1 MRFIL
6 LFSLLFTLKSHAL
19 VTDWYS
25 TLPERSRF
33 KTSDQLKA
41 RVDFWAKIYS
51 EYSENQGVF
60 HLTDDPSVVLGEID
74 FSSIIDDPDLNAFQ
88 KEKLIQIKADARKKE
103 LLRKFKIKDAGLVRL
118 QRGLKERMKKAFFIS
133 GKYLESM
140 EEIFMDEGL
149 PVELTRLVFVE
160 SSFNV
165 YAQSKVGASG
175 LWQIMPRTAPI
186 HFIKKNYDKRNHP
199 YYATILAAQILK
211 YNYSKLKSWPL
222 AITAYNHG
230 LAGVKRRMRKTQSI
244 KIEEL
249 IASDTDTRNW
259 GFASENYYASFLAVL
274 QVERNAKEL
283 FGDDMV
289 RAKSL
294 SYREYKL
301 PAKTKSKKVLAL
313 FNGSLTRF
321 KQMNPHLNWAAIR
334 KKKSVPA
341 GVFLMIPEE
350 NFGKLRAAN

>member
-1 MRFIL
+1 MRIILLFIL
-6 LFSLLFTLKSHAL
+6 LFTFKTHAL
-19 VTDWYS
+19 VTDWYT

-33 KTSDQLKA
+33 KTTEQLKA

-51 EYSENQGVF
+51 QYSESQGVY
-60 HLTDDPSVVLGEID
+60 HLVDNPSVILGEID
-74 FSSIIDDPDLNAFQ
+74 FSNIIDDPDLSAYAKDN
-88 KEKLIQIKADARKKE
+88 LIQKKSEARKKE
-103 LLRKFKIKDAGLVRL
+103 ILKKWKIKNPRTVRL

-140 EEIFMDEGL
+140 EEVFMEEGL

-160 SSFNV
+160 SSFNI

-175 LWQIMPRTAPI
+175 LWQIMPRTAPKKY
-186 HFIKKNYDKRNHP
+186 IKRNYDKRNHP
-199 YYATILAAQILK
+199 YFATILAAQILK
-211 YNYSKLKSWPL
+211 DNYRSLKSWPM

-230 LAGVKRRMRKTQSI
+230 LTGVKRRMRKTQSVR
-244 KIEEL
+244 IEDMIE
-249 IASDTDTRNW
+249 SDVITRNW
-259 GFASENYYASFLAVL
+259 GFASKNYYASFLAVL

-283 FGDDMV
+283 FGEDMV
-289 RAKSL
+289 RAQSL

-301 PAKTKSKKVLAL
+301 PAKTSNHKVLSW

-321 KQMNPHLNWAAIR
+321 KQMNPHLNWRAIR

-341 GVFLMIPEE
+341 GVSLMIPEE
-350 NFGKLRAAN
+350 NFGMLRAVN

>member
-1 MRFIL
+1 VKFIL
-6 LFSLLFTLKSHAL
+6 LFSLLFTSFSHAL

-33 KTSDQLKA
+33 KTSDQLKS

-51 EYSENQGVF
+51 QYSKNQGVF
-60 HLTDDPSVVLGEID
+60 HLVDDPSVILGEID
-74 FSSIIDDPDLNAFQ
+74 WSNIADDPDLNAFQ
-88 KEKLIQIKADARKKE
+88 KEKLIEKKVEARKKE
-103 LLRKFKIKDAGLVRL
+103 LLRKHKIKNARAVRM
-118 QRGLKERMKKAFFIS
+118 QRGLKEEMRKAFFIS

-140 EEIFMDEGL
+140 EEIFMEEGL

-160 SSFNV
+160 SSFNI

-175 LWQIMPRTAPI
+175 LWQIMPRTAGPSKY
-186 HFIKKNYDKRNHP
+186 IKKNYDKRNHP

-211 YNYSKLKSWPL
+211 DNYRSLKSWPL

-230 LAGVKRRMRKTQSI
+230 LTGVKRRMRKAGTV

-249 IASDTDTRNW
+249 IESDVKSRNW
-259 GFASENYYASFLAVL
+259 GFASKNYYPSFLAVL

-289 RAKSL
+289 RAESL
-294 SYREYKL
+294 SYKEYKL
-301 PAKTKSKKVLAL
+301 PVKTKSEKVLSW

-321 KQMNPHLNWAAIR
+321 KQMNPHLNWSAIR

-341 GVFLMIPEE
+341 GVSLMIPEE
-350 NFGKLRAAN
+350 NFGLVRR